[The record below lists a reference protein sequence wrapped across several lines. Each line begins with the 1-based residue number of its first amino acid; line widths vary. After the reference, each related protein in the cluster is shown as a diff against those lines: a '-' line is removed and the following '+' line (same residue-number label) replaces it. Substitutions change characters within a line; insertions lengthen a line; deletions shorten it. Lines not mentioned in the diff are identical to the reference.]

1 MTIRE
6 VEETTGMKRSH
17 IRFYERE
24 GLFRPKRRD
33 GSQYRDYDAE
43 DLEELRKIRF
53 LRMLG
58 FSVEK
63 IREMRRGSSEWKAE
77 WETQEQSLRK
87 QQEELELSVHLCERL
102 SGVRNWE
109 ELPMD
114 EIEAE
119 EIYWKKGGREWEE
132 KEKENTDLYET
143 FVMGSGLS
151 AVVFLFGGLLL
162 WPFVIDYADAG
173 IPAPLFLDG
182 SILFLASLL
191 MLVFTRLAY
200 SWRRGRSLVCLIL
213 TAFWI
218 YGIGTLVG
226 VPVYYLSVG

>member
-1 MTIRE
+1 
-6 VEETTGMKRSH
+6 
-17 IRFYERE
+17 
-24 GLFRPKRRD
+24 
-33 GSQYRDYDAE
+33 
-43 DLEELRKIRF
+43 
-53 LRMLG
+53 
-58 FSVEK
+58 
-63 IREMRRGSSEWKAE
+63 
-77 WETQEQSLRK
+77 
-87 QQEELELSVHLCERL
+87 
-102 SGVRNWE
+102 
-109 ELPMD
+109 
-114 EIEAE
+114 
-119 EIYWKKGGREWEE
+119 
-132 KEKENTDLYET
+132 
-143 FVMGSGLS
+143 MGSGLS